1 MCLCWTGNSPSRAP
15 NMDPIHEA
23 TTFYEQNYRA
33 ACVYILRDSD
43 KKKVILGSPENQKCR
58 FCGKQA
64 PEVSFKLEAHA
75 IPESLGNKKI
85 FSLYECDT
93 CNKFFGSGIENDF
106 GNWSKPARSLSRRR
120 GKSGVPTLKG
130 SGESSWRME
139 WANNKFSVTAG
150 NDENDMPFK
159 ASDDM
164 RTLTFELK
172 RDPHTPVAVLKA
184 FVKMALTIIPD
195 EELPNFREALT
206 WIKNPLHKEEIPI
219 LAPVLTTFTP
229 GPEPTDTITVGVI
242 CRKAEA
248 VQAIP
253 YAFLILVY
261 GNEMFQVALPS
272 PERDP
277 VFENEGPVVMKPF
290 PKPPSSNGPH
300 QLYEIDL
307 SDTEVVKDAKITS
320 TMQFEQAIPNSP
332 SDLDKQS

>member
-1 MCLCWTGNSPSRAP
+1 
-15 NMDPIHEA
+15 MDPMPEA
-23 TTFYEQNYRA
+23 TDFYEQNYRA
-33 ACVYILRDSD
+33 VCAYVLRDSD
-43 KKKVILGSPENQKCR
+43 KKKVILGSSANRKCR
-58 FCGKQA
+58 FCGKEP

-93 CNKFFGSGIENDF
+93 CNKFFGNGIENDF
-106 GNWSKPARSLSRRR
+106 GNWSKPARSLGRRR
-120 GKSGVPTLKG
+120 GKNGIPTLKG
-130 SGESSWRME
+130 SGDSSWRME
-139 WANNKFSVTAG
+139 WSNNQFSVTAG

-172 RDPHTPVAVLKA
+172 RDPHTPIAVLKA

-195 EELPNFREALT
+195 EELPNFREALA
-206 WIKNPLHKEEIPI
+206 WIKNPLHREEIPL

-229 GPEPTDTITVGVI
+229 GPQPIDTITVGVI
-242 CRKAEA
+242 CRKAES

-261 GNEMFQVALPS
+261 GNDMFQVALPS

-277 VFENEGPVVMKPF
+277 VFESEAPVVIKPF
-290 PKPPSSNGPH
+290 PKSPSSNGPH
-300 QLYEIDL
+300 QLYTIDL
-307 SDTEVVKDAKITS
+307 SNTEVIKDSKITS
-320 TMQFEQAIPNSP
+320 TMKFEQAIP
-332 SDLDKQS
+332 SDLRDFNKSS

>member
-1 MCLCWTGNSPSRAP
+1 MNSLQ
-15 NMDPIHEA
+15 EA
-23 TTFYEQNYRA
+23 TNFYEQNYRGVCA
-33 ACVYILRDSD
+33 YVLTDSD
-43 KKKVILGSPENQKCR
+43 KEKVVLGSSQDQRCR
-58 FCGKQA
+58 FCGKRA

-106 GNWSKPARSLSRRR
+106 GNWSKPARSLGRRR
-120 GKSGVPTLKG
+120 GKRGVPTLKG
-130 SGESSWRME
+130 SGDSSWRME
-139 WANNKFSVTAG
+139 WANNQFSITAG
-150 NDENDMPFK
+150 SDEGDVPFK

-172 RDPHTPVAVLKA
+172 RDPHTPMAVLKA

-195 EELPNFREALT
+195 EEVPNFREALS
-206 WIKNPLHKEEIPI
+206 WIKNPLHKEEMRL
-219 LAPVLTTFTP
+219 LAPVLNTFTP
-229 GPEPTDTITVGVI
+229 GPQPTDTITVGVI

-248 VQAIP
+248 ALAIP

-277 VFENEGPVVMKPF
+277 VWESDEPVVIPPF
-290 PKPPSSNGPH
+290 PKAPSSDGPH
-300 QLYEIDL
+300 QLRTIDL
-307 SDTEVVKDAKITS
+307 SDTEIVKDATVMS
-320 TMQFEQAIPNSP
+320 TLRFEQAIQNGP
-332 SDLDKQS
+332 SDLGTQS